1 MQRKNFKIIMS
12 ACLVVSLI
20 FGGNNVSAKS
30 RMTSYNG
37 ITKIYDHSEKN
48 SKISYKT
55 DLNGDGKK
63 EKITI
68 KVTSFMED
76 EKTESYALNKKY
88 QIIINGRIMDKRTVV
103 GELRLVPSMEFYKV
117 GKEKLL
123 GVVDYGYNDWAW
135 SIVIY
140 RYNGNKLV
148 RLDQKA
154 KMKPNRG
161 VSSVNGNTITTCHTT
176 YPKRLTA
183 KGKMKETYKT
193 YRYRNHSLK
202 LIKTR
207 YKITDAAG

>member
-1 MQRKNFKIIMS
+1 
-12 ACLVVSLI
+12 
-20 FGGNNVSAKS
+20 
-30 RMTSYNG
+30 
-37 ITKIYDHSEKN
+37 
-48 SKISYKT
+48 
-55 DLNGDGKK
+55 
-63 EKITI
+63 
-68 KVTSFMED
+68 MED

>member
-1 MQRKNFKIIMS
+1 MQKKNFKIIIS

-37 ITKIYDHSEKN
+37 ITKIYDNSEKN

-68 KVTSFMED
+68 KVTSFTENK
-76 EKTESYALNKKY
+76 KTECYTLNKRI
-88 QIIINGRIMDKRTVV
+88 QIVINGRVLDKRTVV
-103 GELRLVPSMEFYKV
+103 GELRTVPSMEFYNV
-117 GKEKLL
+117 GKQNLL
-123 GVVDYGYNDWAW
+123 GIVDYGYNDWVESFA
-135 SIVIY
+135 IY
-140 RYNGNKLV
+140 RYNGSKLV

-154 KMKPNRG
+154 KMNPNNG
-161 VSSVNGNTITTCHTT
+161 VTSVKGNMIVTCHTT
-176 YPKRLTA
+176 YPKSLTS
-183 KGKMKETYKT
+183 KGKMKLTYKT
-193 YRYRNHSLK
+193 YKYSNHSLK